1 MTTDYQHWY
10 LSLKVI
16 HSRWEEWH
24 SKDKDSDAKATSWI
38 NITAQSLGRRRRSRR
53 RKKKK
58 TGIKESDFPPQ
69 SIFKLL
75 QHIPLIYESLSFC
88 TDVSLNG
95 CKKQHSW
102 TLVSSTQWLQYK
114 DQGYKNQEV
123 MNGAV
128 CQAVHSE
135 YNGAVT
141 VCQVG
146 MSKLAPVQRAFN
158 TEAAQSGYY
167 DWPCNSTQEAAHG
180 PTCLLKIH
188 PEN

>member
-10 LSLKVI
+10 FSLKVI

-38 NITAQSLGRRRRSRR
+38 NITAQSLGRRRRRRR
-53 RKKKK
+53 RKKRKK

-75 QHIPLIYESLSFC
+75 QHIPLIYEFLSFC

-141 VCQVG
+141 VCQVECPNLLQYKELLTQRQLRADIMIG
-146 MSKLAPVQRAFN
+146 PVIPHRRQHTDQRV
-158 TEAAQSGYY
+158 
-167 DWPCNSTQEAAHG
+167 C
-180 PTCLLKIH
+180 
-188 PEN
+188 

>member
-1 MTTDYQHWY
+1 
-10 LSLKVI
+10 
-16 HSRWEEWH
+16 
-24 SKDKDSDAKATSWI
+24 
-38 NITAQSLGRRRRSRR
+38 
-53 RKKKK
+53 
-58 TGIKESDFPPQ
+58 
-69 SIFKLL
+69 
-75 QHIPLIYESLSFC
+75 
-88 TDVSLNG
+88 
-95 CKKQHSW
+95 
-102 TLVSSTQWLQYK
+102 
-114 DQGYKNQEV
+114 

-180 PTCLLKIH
+180 PTCLLKSH
-188 PEN
+188 PENQEMLQTSLGTKGGKVNSSIVVTVVKSLVYIIIFFQYALPIDWLLFDGLQLNLLNLKYFLTHTKS